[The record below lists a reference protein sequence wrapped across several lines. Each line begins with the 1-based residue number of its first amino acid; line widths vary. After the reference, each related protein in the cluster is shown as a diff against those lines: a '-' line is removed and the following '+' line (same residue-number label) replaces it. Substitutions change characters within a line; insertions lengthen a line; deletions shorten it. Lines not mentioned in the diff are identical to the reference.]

1 MGSGFSEEGLQTP
14 PRYSLD
20 YKRLR
25 LQAGS
30 EKENNTV
37 CKGVVP

>member
-20 YKRLR
+20 YKRVMR
-25 LQAGS
+25 RRIIKSA
-30 EKENNTV
+30 
-37 CKGVVP
+37 KGQSPKP